1 VNSRIRERQENVCR
15 AAKGLLPGQEEPAMG
30 RAIHAIRTRDLPAL
44 FSYFGLPMQQEVVES
59 RREEIAARFAAEVGE
74 IQRLCTRL
82 RERERFQLFRGALQ
96 LAYESVQGA

>member
-1 VNSRIRERQENVCR
+1 VPGSEGPASR
-15 AAKGLLPGQEEPAMG
+15 AGGASHGQSHPC
-30 RAIHAIRTRDLPAL
+30 LPAL